1 MEMNNFQGNICYNT
15 LIDQVSTLCSELL
28 KHECKISFC
37 VKLEHFQFSL
47 PMRLIKFILRKGSFK
62 SHLSQLDG
70 QEDEQD
76 EDEQDDGKLGLQL
89 SALTGAKPESASE
102 PVNSLLNVDSAG
114 QTHNNE
120 GEWTVVYKRRKSLKA
135 HRPYPAGRYATPHPS
150 DVKSKIGSFDVFTPA
165 DTSTAEIKRK
175 GFVLSSLGNWLPTP
189 GHLWT
194 TESRSQWVFF
204 P

>member
-1 MEMNNFQGNICYNT
+1 METNNFQGNICYNT

-28 KHECKISFC
+28 KRVCKFSFC

-76 EDEQDDGKLGLQL
+76 DGKLGLQL
-89 SALTGAKPESASE
+89 SALTGAKPESASG
-102 PVNSLLNVDSAG
+102 PGNSLLNVDTAD

-135 HRPYPAGRYATPHPS
+135 DKDPHRPYPAGRYATPHPS
-150 DVKSKIGSFDVFTPA
+150 DIKSKILSFDVYAPP

-189 GHLWT
+189 GHLLPM
-194 TESRSQWVFF
+194 ESHSAWVFF